1 MRCLIG
7 SGGGL
12 SQLSLLRS
20 TVENPSLFEN
30 LKRALGQR
38 SGRKAREGSEGAASV
53 LMSWECVIKLLY

>member
-1 MRCLIG
+1 MWCLIG

-20 TVENPSLFEN
+20 AIENPNLSEN

-53 LMSWECVIKLLY
+53 LTFWECVIKLLY